1 MRIRAITL
9 AVASLIAVTP
19 AHAYAASPPDPIAF
33 VRNGNVWVRTASK
46 TFPVSQH
53 GHAVWPRLSPD
64 KTEVAYAESGNI
76 TVAYIGGGPENVYT
90 TELTHGKDAGGPAW
104 SPDGRF
110 LAYRAGDVYSGMLT
124 ILRLG
129 SAESGHAAGR
139 TSSRVVAGRQE
150 RTAAPRAGFD
160 QLRHANTL
168 DWSPDGT
175 SIAFPGGDCWGI
187 YDDCLTVLNLASNK
201 ETTIAAWGGGGAELS
216 GFATTPRF
224 SGDSR
229 KLFWTQQEDV
239 IDQPD
244 PSPLRS
250 YGYNLATEQ
259 RWQIGADGDTVP
271 VHLGG
276 GRFVV
281 TARHAGTSW
290 VAYLSGTAHTWLAPG
305 EQADARR
312 G

>member
-1 MRIRAITL
+1 MRIRAVTL
-9 AVASLIAVTP
+9 AVASLIAITP
-19 AHAYAASPPDPIAF
+19 AQAFAASPPDPIAF
-33 VRNGNVWVRTASK
+33 IRGGDVWVRTAAK
-46 TFPVSQH
+46 TFQVSSQ
-53 GHAVWPRLSPD
+53 GHAAWPRLSPD
-64 KTEVAYAESGNI
+64 KTEIAYAESGNV
-76 TVAYIGGGPENVYT
+76 TVAYIGAGPENVYR
-90 TELTHGKDAGGPAW
+90 TELTHGLDAGGPAW

-110 LAYRAGDVYSGMLT
+110 LAYRAGGVYSGMLT
-124 ILRLG
+124 ILRLA
-129 SAESGHAAGR
+129 SAESGR
-139 TSSRVVAGRQE
+139 LTVAGRE
-150 RTAAPRAGFD
+150 TKAAPRAGFD
-160 QLRHANTL
+160 QLRLANTL
-168 DWSPDGT
+168 DWSPDGK

-187 YDDCLTVLNLASNK
+187 YDDCLTVLDLAANK
-201 ETTIAAWGGGGAELS
+201 ETTIVAWGGGGAELS

-244 PSPLRS
+244 PSPLRV

-259 RWQIGADGDTVP
+259 RWQVGADGDTTP

-281 TARHAGTSW
+281 TARHAGANW
-290 VAYLSGTAHTWLAPG
+290 VAFLSGTTHTWLVLG

-312 G
+312 